1 MSRFKSESN
10 IGTTWAWMK
19 KWNAMHANVGSAPGQ
34 LQPQGALQ
42 KPGDVCTCLIG
53 DTLCVP
59 EPRVGPAIEKGKLIL
74 IPFWK
79 QKRKSVWLP
88 EPSQI

>member
-1 MSRFKSESN
+1 MSRFKSENN
-10 IGTTWAWMK
+10 IEATWAWMK
-19 KWNAMHANVGSAPGQ
+19 KWNAEHANVGSAPV
-34 LQPQGALQ
+34 QPLP
-42 KPGDVCTCLIG
+42 KPGDVCTCLTG
-53 DTLCVP
+53 DSLCVP

-79 QKRKSVWLP
+79 HKRKSVWLP